1 MLGAVV
7 LTAVLGRVLLAVPAV
22 GGFDLRLVA
31 AAHRGLDGP
40 AASWALGIDAAFGP
54 LAAAVLAALAALVGA
69 LLRRSVWAGV
79 RSGTLVA
86 VPWGTVEGLK
96 ILVRRPRPE
105 IESLPNQLLLP
116 PGSFSFPSGHTA
128 FAAAF
133 CVAILLSRPAGWVRR
148 VGIVL
153 AVLVTATTAWSRVA
167 LGVHHPT
174 DVLVSMLLT
183 TVLGILLARLLDST
197 GPPPSHR
204 RGDHRPRHR
213 RASPTPPG
221 S

>member
-1 MLGAVV
+1 MLLAVV
-7 LTAVLGRVLLAVPAV
+7 LAAVLGFVLMAVPAV
-22 GGFDLRLVA
+22 GELDLRLVTA
-31 AAHRGLDGP
+31 ANRGLEGA
-40 AASWALGIDAAFGP
+40 AASWALGIDAAFGA
-54 LAAAVLAALAALVGA
+54 LAAAVLACLAALVGA
-69 LLRRSVWAGV
+69 LLGRSVWAGV
-79 RSGTLVA
+79 RAGALVA
-86 VPWGTVEGLK
+86 APWGIVEGLK
-96 ILVRRPRPE
+96 LLVRRPRPE
-105 IESLPNQLLLP
+105 IEALAHQLLP
-116 PGSFSFPSGHTA
+116 PPDSFSYPSGHTA

-133 CVAILLSRPAGWVRR
+133 CVAILLFLPTGWARR
-148 VGIVL
+148 VGIAL
-153 AVLVTATTAWSRVA
+153 AVLIVATTAWSRVA